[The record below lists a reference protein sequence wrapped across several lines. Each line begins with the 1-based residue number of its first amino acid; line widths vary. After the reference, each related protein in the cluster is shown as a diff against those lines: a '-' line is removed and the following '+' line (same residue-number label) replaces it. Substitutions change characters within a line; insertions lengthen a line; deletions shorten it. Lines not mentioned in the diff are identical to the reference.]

1 MPLIGSD
8 QWWLHSCAVIK
19 THTQTVT
26 NTEDANACWVCY
38 HPETDWL
45 GLCRFQTWME
55 KTIWRLQ
62 YTRHPCQFYF
72 LHSVSLEFRVRAKSW
87 NPIWYFN
94 HITIVDRVSAQAIL
108 LQSGHMME
116 PDSFFLVFGKIEVI
130 HGPLTNHLQT
140 WKNKFGLENLY
151 VDSRF

>member
-1 MPLIGSD
+1 MMTSQL
-8 QWWLHSCAVIK
+8 CCNK
-19 THTQTVT
+19 NTHTHKQSQTLRTQTLAEFVIIQKLT
-26 NTEDANACWVCY
+26 GCVCFDSKL
-38 HPETDWL
+38 EWK
-45 GLCRFQTWME
+45 

-87 NPIWYFN
+87 NPIRYFN

-140 WKNKFGLENLY
+140 
-151 VDSRF
+151 